1 MSDRLPVYVYAH
13 KCVWYLFQFLLVF
26 HKPDEMF
33 WSQQIGCSWCS
44 FSPRVDQWTHS
55 KRIHR
60 MVDQRLLCY
69 SWRWWWWGSD
79 TCVFPFFWQ
88 SVLLTVWLT
97 NPRGPET
104 ADPMNIWDTTYAE
117 QHIVYFS
124 WCLRPTSLLDC
135 IYAHIWPHTISWHP
149 DYKFCV
155 VLQLRKLLISR
166 NITLLSVLEPTSL
179 TPSINC
185 EPFFSNCTFSALQNW
200 VTFCTLMG
208 NISFNFKDYPHCIHV
223 LRFPWSLYN
232 VRHWKPKWTS
242 KQIKGCKWKVM

>member
-1 MSDRLPVYVYAH
+1 MRVISFPVSAGLPQTWRNVLVSTNRLFVVQLFPKGRSMNTFQTYSQDGWSEIVMLFLAMVMMGFRYV
-13 KCVWYLFQFLLVF
+13 CLSV
-26 HKPDEMF
+26 
-33 WSQQIGCSWCS
+33 
-44 FSPRVDQWTHS
+44 
-55 KRIHR
+55 
-60 MVDQRLLCY
+60 
-69 SWRWWWWGSD
+69 
-79 TCVFPFFWQ
+79 FWQ

-124 WCLRPTSLLDC
+124 WCLRPTSLLDW

-185 EPFFSNCTFSALQNW
+185 EPFLRIVHFPRCKTELHFALW
-200 VTFCTLMG
+200 WG
-208 NISFNFKDYPHCIHV
+208 ISVLILKTIHV
-223 LRFPWSLYN
+223 AFMCFGFRDRYI
-232 VRHWKPKWTS
+232 TS
-242 KQIKGCKWKVM
+242 ATENRNERVNKSKGVNGKSCNIDFRPN